1 MLTLIETLVEPQV
14 LIAILVA
21 ISAFASVITLAM
33 PFMSSDKLQSRLK
46 HVSTERD
53 VLRARHRALLEEGK
67 GQTKLRE
74 QNTGYMQQAVRQFN
88 LSRLLE
94 TKDTRDRL
102 KMAGLRAQKHVITF
116 LFFRAILP
124 FAAAGATFVY
134 LYVTGGLG
142 LPPIKSR
149 GCRVVRCVYRV
160 LSAQYFCDQ
169 HDQEAPVVDQARV
182 SGRSGSASDM
192 C

>member
-1 MLTLIETLVEPQV
+1 MFTLIETLTDPQV
-14 LIAILVA
+14 LIGILVA

-53 VLRARHRALLEEGK
+53 VLRARHREMLEQGK
-67 GQTKLRE
+67 GQARLRQTNE
-74 QNTGYMQQAVRQFN
+74 GYMQQAVKQFN
-88 LSRLLE
+88 LSNLLE

-102 KMAGLRAQKHVITF
+102 KMAGLRTQKHVVTF

-124 FAAAGATFVY
+124 FGVAAAVFFY
-134 LYVTGGLG
+134 LYITGGLN
-142 LPPIKSR
+142 LPPFM
-149 GCRVVRCVYRV
+149 RVVVVLVAAYIGFYIPNIFVTNMIKKRQVSIKRAFPRC
-160 LSAQYFCDQ
+160 
-169 HDQEAPVVDQARV
+169 ARP
-182 SGRSGSASDM
+182 ALDL